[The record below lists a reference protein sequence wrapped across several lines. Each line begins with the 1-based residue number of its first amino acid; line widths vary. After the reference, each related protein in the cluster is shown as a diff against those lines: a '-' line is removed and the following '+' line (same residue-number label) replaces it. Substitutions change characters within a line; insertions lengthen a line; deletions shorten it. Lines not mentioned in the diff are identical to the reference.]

1 MLFPINK
8 QKHTEK
14 STSLPCCWESRA
26 FLGTVYR
33 VWAEF
38 FGLAE
43 PAVILVQ
50 PKEELELTTQLH
62 DVYNSELQG
71 KFKRTHAREI
81 FKVRHPGI
89 EVL

>member
-1 MLFPINK
+1 M
-8 QKHTEK
+8 
-14 STSLPCCWESRA
+14 
-26 FLGTVYR
+26 
-33 VWAEF
+33 
-38 FGLAE
+38 
-43 PAVILVQ
+43 ILVQ

-71 KFKRTHAREI
+71 KFKPTYAWEI